1 MFHLVGASPQTPLA
15 EPEKEGVIMANRERA
30 VRLQILVTEEE
41 AAKIKDNMAAAGT
54 KNLSLYARKMLLDG
68 EIVHR
73 DFSELKAL
81 TKELANLARNINQIA
96 LRANETRSIYE
107 QDIKDL
113 QSYYYNVKRAVQ
125 ERLVKMIEE

>member
-15 EPEKEGVIMANRERA
+15 EPEKEGEIMANRERA